1 MAGARLR
8 LVKTG
13 LLWSIAAQVL
23 FVEHDAQ
30 DPSCRGGVAG
40 VYRGCPQV
48 FFEALHFPKHRL
60 ILDPYHT
67 KIVHILRVFML
78 SEIVPFNCLH
88 DKVVTVQIID
98 PFARNDH
105 AFVYIQTREIIEF
118 SYFIGIFHSAG
129 SLDGLRSGWVGITGL
144 GVLAIINCAAI
155 MRYRL

>member
-40 VYRGCPQV
+40 VHRGCPQV
-48 FFEALHFPKHRL
+48 FFEALDFPKHRL

-67 KIVHILRVFML
+67 KIVQILRVIMFG
-78 SEIVPFNCLH
+78 EIVSFYGLH
-88 DKVVTVQIID
+88 NKVVTVQIID
-98 PFARNDH
+98 PFARNDQ

-118 SYFIGIFHSAG
+118 SYFIGIFHSTG
-129 SLDGLRSGWVGITGL
+129 SLDELCSG
-144 GVLAIINCAAI
+144 
-155 MRYRL
+155 